1 MYPSILYVLL
11 WLKIVYKSYQLLRI
25 FIKTVKSIQFVL
37 FSTNSHINKPVSNG
51 LWETSNF
58 WVTRGEVWF
67 IRVTVMAARDCFT
80 HAIDWLMSIL
90 VVVIITNI
98 EVCWTLH
105 TAVDSL
111 FINIILLFPTTSK
124 LIRNPNTII
133 VNFDLIHTH
142 YKPTRFSW
150 RKPCMVTY
158 IYNSVWLTK

>member
-1 MYPSILYVLL
+1 MYPSVLYVLF
-11 WLKIVYKSYQLLRI
+11 WLQIVYKSYQLLRI

-37 FSTNSHINKPVSNG
+37 FCTNSHINKPVSNG

-98 EVCWTLH
+98 HVCWTLH
-105 TAVDSL
+105 TPTYNTSVDSL
-111 FINIILLFPTTSK
+111 FIYIILLFPITSK

-133 VNFDLIHTH
+133 N
-142 YKPTRFSW
+142 
-150 RKPCMVTY
+150 C
-158 IYNSVWLTK
+158 